1 MTPRE
6 LDELVPFDF
15 VDLVEAHKMATKTQ
29 DVKDA
34 YYACIITN
42 VQIAKGKH
50 IKVQDVV
57 ETFHPVTRIDRKRE
71 EQRFIEEWTT
81 AGGEI

>member
-34 YYACIITN
+34 YYACMITN

-57 ETFHPVTRIDRKRE
+57 ESFHPVTLIDSKRE
-71 EQRFIEEWTT
+71 EQRLIEEWTT
-81 AGGEI
+81 AGC

>member
-1 MTPRE
+1 MTPKE

-15 VDLVEAHKMATKTQ
+15 ADLVEGHTMATKVQ

-34 YYACIITN
+34 YYACMITN
-42 VQIAKGKH
+42 VQLTEGHH

-57 ETFHPVTRIDRKRE
+57 GTFHPTTYADKKRE
-71 EQRFIEEWTT
+71 EELFIQEWTA
-81 AGGEI
+81 AGGDM